1 MPAESAPTA
10 ESSSNAEFDYPPLDP
25 LRKCS
30 RCGSAASTVGGS
42 SQHEGDRHSDV
53 IVLGETLERIC
64 GGCVRSFNIDRSQH
78 DAFDGIQDGRD
89 LLPNSPSPNT
99 SPNTEYSED
108 RDAVRALDSIP
119 INYRSV
125 NTPRSLETPLAISQ
139 SLPSQSTLPWSTRPA
154 ATDPQVAPPLAER
167 SQGSARAAEPDTMP
181 NPLLDVTKSRIPSI
195 GRGALYAGS
204 TFRGTQTSG
213 RSAYEVEVKFVV
225 SKL

>member
-42 SQHEGDRHSDV
+42 SQHEGDRHSDI